1 MSYHHGWT
9 LHRADGNG
17 TTECREAHTIQFA
30 AHGTSPHMDGSTR
43 KPDRVL
49 TSCGADM
56 RWSAAAPRTPT
67 AEGGERTP
75 GAYLRDHGVPCLW
88 HEDEAAQP
96 RKTQHKL

>member
-1 MSYHHGWT
+1 
-9 LHRADGNG
+9 
-17 TTECREAHTIQFA
+17 
-30 AHGTSPHMDGSTR
+30 MDGSL
-43 KPDRVL
+43 VL
-49 TSCGADM
+49 GSLIESDSSCGADM